1 MLGECGWRS
10 ECSPVADTHTPSFS
24 FSPRWVSPSPPS
36 RSLLP
41 AVHVPTSHL
50 AHSTLHAPP
59 SPSTHPPRTLL
70 SPRRGGA
77 REHRWSEWIPRLR
90 PPLLRMRRRRRLAGW
105 PCVSPLRRLSV
116 HPAPSPSP
124 SPPLLPS
131 SASPAPSRRRM
142 SAPLPAP
149 CMADKPWRIH
159 HAFQT
164 VTNGSSFSFA
174 RRLHWPACDSFRW
187 LNVPS
192 DYISACVL
200 MIITPFLSE
209 LTASPSD

>member
-1 MLGECGWRS
+1 MALLVRKQVRMDS
-10 ECSPVADTHTPSFS
+10 TPADSADEDEEDAGGMAVRVTTETA
-24 FSPRWVSPSPPS
+24 VCPPITIS
-36 RSLLP
+36 
-41 AVHVPTSHL
+41 
-50 AHSTLHAPP
+50 
-59 SPSTHPPRTLL
+59 
-70 SPRRGGA
+70 
-77 REHRWSEWIPRLR
+77 
-90 PPLLRMRRRRRLAGW
+90 
-105 PCVSPLRRLSV
+105 
-116 HPAPSPSP
+116 
-124 SPPLLPS
+124 PLLPS
-131 SASPAPSRRRM
+131 SASPAASAGGRTRPRRCM

-164 VTNGSSFSFA
+164 LTNGFSFSFA
-174 RRLHWPACDSFRW
+174 GWLHWPACDSFRW